1 MKKILF
7 LLLMT
12 WAVFASAGQARYRVE
27 TTYLQD
33 SVEKYAVQELP
44 QTEFTPFAG
53 QLRLGF
59 RNGNTWIRI
68 RLVADPEGPLH
79 VDLKPGNSLILV
91 VGPYFLDRLNLFQVV
106 DGHWQQQLGGAQH
119 AKPVKICPVDLN
131 CFELASA
138 VDATHDY
145 FLQINTYGARVVR
158 AEVLPSE
165 QVRQMS
171 IDRMVRIAVSLT
183 MSITLLVLAV
193 VFLALERTHL
203 LLVYALFQ
211 TSVVLTTC
219 AATGVLAY
227 VFVDASLNVINY
239 IGNLAQVLR
248 VSMTVWLGLAF
259 AANYKPSATYVKA
272 TYALMSVCCVSLAL
286 LEFGQVWLVYWL
298 NLAVI
303 VLCPILHIWGSRQV
317 QSAIPGQRLI
327 QIGWCIYL
335 VVVFVGVLYSFG
347 WVNWRDQIGVI
358 QYNRDMRLNGLI
370 FGLAVLLIVTHEKNK
385 RKLHDMQAIQK
396 LELDAEKSRFQQ
408 QQLKEQM
415 ALIDMLTHEL
425 KTPLSTIKFAIS
437 TLHKTALAWG
447 ESVARFQ
454 NIDASVRRMDA
465 LIEHVAMANKIE
477 RHDVHIEAENI
488 SAADLMNE
496 VLQEYSNLDKLDLE
510 IEKDTYF
517 NAAPQFLTL
526 IVDNLVANAFK
537 YASDGHVN
545 IKVLRLDSSTTSFQ
559 ISNRVSDDNQP
570 DEARLFER
578 YYRHPNFQNL
588 PGMGIGLSLVHS
600 AAEKIGATVHYKR
613 DGAVVTFEVRFPL

>member
-27 TTYLQD
+27 TAYLQD
-33 SVEKYAVQELP
+33 A
-44 QTEFTPFAG
+44 TENYSITDVAGMNFVPFTD

-59 RNGNTWIRI
+59 KEGNTWVRI
-68 RLVADPEGPLH
+68 RLVFDPEGPLLA
-79 VDLKPGNSLILV
+79 DMLSSNPLMLV
-91 VGPYFLDRLNLFQVV
+91 VGPYFLDHLDLFSWVN
-106 DGHWQQQLGGAQH
+106 GHWLEQLGGAKHPKQ
-119 AKPVKICPVDLN
+119 VKICPVDLN
-131 CFELASA
+131 CFELNASTQET
-138 VDATHDY
+138 VNY
-145 FLQINTYGARVVR
+145 FLKINTYGARVIR
-158 AEVLPSE
+158 AEVMPAE
-165 QVRQMS
+165 QVRQLS
-171 IDRMVRIAVSLT
+171 IDRMIRIAVSLT
-183 MSITLLVLAV
+183 LSITLMVLAL
-193 VFLALERTHL
+193 VFLVAERTRL
-203 LLVYALFQ
+203 LLAYALFQ

-227 VFVDASLNVINY
+227 IFVGVPLDVINHF
-239 IGNLAQVLR
+239 GDFFQVLR
-248 VSMTVWLGLAF
+248 VAMTVLLGLAL
-259 AANYKPSATYVKA
+259 AANYKPSANYVKA
-272 TYALMSVCCVSLAL
+272 TFGLMFVCCLSVAL
-286 LEFGQVWLVYWL
+286 LEFGQVRLVYWL

-303 VLCPILHIWGSRQV
+303 VLCPLLHIWGSRQV
-317 QSAIPGQRLI
+317 QLEIPGQKFI
-327 QIGWCIYL
+327 QIGWFIYF
-335 VVVFVGVLYSFG
+335 VVIFVGVLYSFG
-347 WVNWRDQIGVI
+347 WVNWRDQIGII

-385 RKLHDMQAIQK
+385 RKLQDIQAIQK
-396 LELDAEKSRFQQ
+396 LELNAEKSRFQQ
-408 QQLKEQM
+408 IQLKEQM

-425 KTPLSTIKFAIS
+425 KTPLSTIKFAIA
-437 TLHKTALAWG
+437 TLQRTALASG
-447 ESVARFQ
+447 ESVSRLQ
-454 NIDASVRRMDA
+454 NIDASVRRMDT
-465 LIEHVAMANKIE
+465 LIEHVATSNKIE
-477 RHDVHIEAENI
+477 RHDAHIDAEKI

-537 YASDGHVN
+537 YASDGHVS

-600 AAEKIGATVHYKR
+600 AAEKIGATVHYQR
-613 DGAVVTFEVRFPL
+613 DGAVVTFEVRFS